1 MEKAMSNK
9 LKLVYNKVYKYTKG
23 KPFLQVIAELYAFA
37 ILLPAAVTG
46 ILFMFYTVIFVGV

>member
-1 MEKAMSNK
+1 MSNK